1 MLILSIASAVVF
13 GGLAVWMYFGAHF
26 ASTRQM
32 ALLPLM
38 ACGVE
43 LLTVGLFTSAFAV
56 VTALLC
62 VLRVV
67 LVLCCLGEMNRD
79 AVRHR
84 RRRNRRATL
93 TRQMAYTDP
102 ICAVPS
108 GTGRVAAG
116 QVA

>member
-1 MLILSIASAVVF
+1 MLVLSIVSAAVF
-13 GGLAVWMYFGAHF
+13 AGVAVWMYFGAHF

-32 ALLPLM
+32 ALLPLL

-43 LLTVGLFTSAFAV
+43 LLTVGLFSSAFAV

-62 VLRVV
+62 VLRVA

-79 AVRHR
+79 AIRHR
-84 RRRNRRATL
+84 RRQNRRATL
-93 TRQMAYTDP
+93 SRQMMYTDP

-108 GTGRVAAG
+108 ASSRVTTG